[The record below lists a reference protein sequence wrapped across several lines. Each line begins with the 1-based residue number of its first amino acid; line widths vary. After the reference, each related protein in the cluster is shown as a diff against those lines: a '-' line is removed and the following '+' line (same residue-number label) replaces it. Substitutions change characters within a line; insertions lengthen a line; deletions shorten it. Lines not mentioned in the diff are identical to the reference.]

1 MIINDKRALAYIVT
15 IDEIRPI
22 PNYDRVEHART
33 NGWWCV
39 TRLNE
44 LKVGDKAVYFE
55 VDSKVPADDERFSFL
70 EAKHYKIK
78 TQKMCGVFSQ
88 GLLMP
93 VTLFPE
99 LADMEVGTDVTDILK
114 VTYSVIE
121 DNTRKSKNG
130 DPDAK
135 YKSMAQRHQ
144 KIFKKPIVRKIM
156 KHKLG
161 RKIMFLFFGKKKDK
175 PLSFP
180 THFPFVHKTDEERC
194 LIGDTKVQTNN
205 GVLKI
210 ADIVNKELPVEVLSY
225 NEKTKTVEYKPII
238 SYQKFAKKEDE
249 DLIEIKYP
257 YRFGNQKTNT
267 IRCTPDHKFYNG
279 LTYVRADEIHQG
291 DKIFIHHHCYD
302 DYVIQVVFG
311 MLLGDSSIYYDKRSG
326 SNNIRIQT
334 SQGEKQLDYLKM
346 KQSLFGE
353 QFFKIYKCKSGYCDN
368 VVYKGCLSAD
378 YNISKAVLEN
388 CFINNKKTITPT
400 MLKYITPLSLAI
412 WYMDDGNLK
421 HKYDSCSPSIIISTC
436 GFSKNENELLIDMLR
451 NNFGI
456 ECNLR
461 REKNKYWSIYITTEG
476 TKKFLKLITQYIPP
490 CMRYKTLQE
499 YENDYFSIQDL
510 RYKKQERL
518 MPIPVISI
526 KKYKGIRRYK
536 TVFDIEVKDNHNFF
550 ANNILT
556 HNCENMP
563 WVLGYER
570 PLIVTEKLDGC
581 LDRDVSVVTDAG
593 SFKISEIV
601 NKKLPVNVLTYNSNL
616 NICEYKPIVDY
627 HKWER
632 VSDMYDIVVSQQG
645 YKCGNKPKHIHC
657 TSEHSFYV
665 GNNQYIKAKDLKNTD
680 IIYHRYEIID
690 TLVKEI
696 LLGILL
702 GDASLSSK
710 YGVINGGVDFSHSI
724 KQKDYFNEI
733 KRLLGQNISID
744 TTKSGYNSEM
754 LRGHFYTNS
763 EFKELSNKICV
774 RNHKKYVTQEWANE
788 LTPISLAFWY
798 MDDGTI
804 SNADS
809 KLSRPTISIA
819 TNGFSYEEC
828 ENLKRALSTKF
839 NIESDIKMGES
850 YKGNT
855 LYMNTMNTAK
865 FASLIAPYIC
875 DGMKYKLPKSMRNI
889 KYCLGDYIASN
900 GSSITP
906 TKIISVRKIDNY
918 NRKYVFDL
926 TVKDNHNYFANG
938 ILTHNTSSTYIL
950 ERKGKKKFEF
960 YVLSRNVR
968 QKTPDQKCYHD
979 KNIYWDMAIKNN
991 IEQRLKEY
999 LIANPDL
1006 KYVCIQGE
1014 SVGSVQGN
1022 PLKLNEDELYVF
1034 NFIRSDVGRLSSI
1047 DGKEIIE
1054 SWGMKFVPILETEY
1068 YVPTDMETFKEYA
1081 TAKSVVNPNVLREG
1095 IVLRDPTNDFSFK
1108 NVSREYLLK
1117 HGG

>member
-78 TQKMCGVFSQ
+78 TQKMCKVFSQ

-93 VTLFPE
+93 ITLFPE
-99 LADMEVGTDVTDILK
+99 LANMEVGTDVTDILK
-114 VTYSVIE
+114 VTYSVVE

-180 THFPFVHKTDEERC
+180 THFPFVHRTDEERC

-205 GVLKI
+205 GVLRI

-267 IRCTPDHKFYNG
+267 IRCTPDHKLYNG
-279 LTYVRADEIHQG
+279 STYVRADEIHQG

-570 PLIVTEKLDGC
+570 PLIVTEKLDG
-581 LDRDVSVVTDAG
+581 
-593 SFKISEIV
+593 
-601 NKKLPVNVLTYNSNL
+601 
-616 NICEYKPIVDY
+616 
-627 HKWER
+627 
-632 VSDMYDIVVSQQG
+632 
-645 YKCGNKPKHIHC
+645 
-657 TSEHSFYV
+657 
-665 GNNQYIKAKDLKNTD
+665 
-680 IIYHRYEIID
+680 
-690 TLVKEI
+690 
-696 LLGILL
+696 
-702 GDASLSSK
+702 
-710 YGVINGGVDFSHSI
+710 
-724 KQKDYFNEI
+724 
-733 KRLLGQNISID
+733 
-744 TTKSGYNSEM
+744 
-754 LRGHFYTNS
+754 
-763 EFKELSNKICV
+763 
-774 RNHKKYVTQEWANE
+774 
-788 LTPISLAFWY
+788 
-798 MDDGTI
+798 
-804 SNADS
+804 
-809 KLSRPTISIA
+809 
-819 TNGFSYEEC
+819 
-828 ENLKRALSTKF
+828 
-839 NIESDIKMGES
+839 
-850 YKGNT
+850 
-855 LYMNTMNTAK
+855 
-865 FASLIAPYIC
+865 
-875 DGMKYKLPKSMRNI
+875 
-889 KYCLGDYIASN
+889 
-900 GSSITP
+900 
-906 TKIISVRKIDNY
+906 
-918 NRKYVFDL
+918 
-926 TVKDNHNYFANG
+926 
-938 ILTHNTSSTYIL
+938 TSSTYIL

-991 IEQRLKEY
+991 IEQHLKEY
-999 LIANPDL
+999 LVANPDL

-1068 YVPTDMETFKEYA
+1068 YVPTDMEAFKEYA